1 MIGLSSIGLK
11 IIRLKTLFIKDK
23 NLRRK
28 QRQLIEQ
35 QYIKNLVKKYSQ
47 TVNPL
52 KKITPHKLRSTYG
65 TNLYRETKD
74 IYIVADVLGHKDVNT
89 TKRHYAA
96 ISEDIRRSAAD
107 KVKLR

>member
-35 QYIKNLVKKYSQ
+35 QYIKNLVKKYKWGISYS
-47 TVNPL
+47 VFDGEEL
-52 KKITPHKLRSTYG
+52 LEASIKSVRKMLIISMLCIRKILGMAK
-65 TNLYRETKD
+65 NLIIIFYLCYKN
-74 IYIVADVLGHKDVNT
+74 YKN
-89 TKRHYAA
+89 KN
-96 ISEDIRRSAAD
+96 
-107 KVKLR
+107 